1 MTRTASEVGRES
13 CLLPS
18 DAVRVF
24 LTGHK
29 GFAGR
34 HLTNALTSAGAVV
47 TGFDGD
53 VRDQDALRRELHAA
67 QPDAIAHLAAAASVA
82 EAWSRPFDAWDIN
95 ATGTLN
101 VPRFAGL
108 RAARPRSRRL
118 VC

>member
-1 MTRTASEVGRES
+1 M
-13 CLLPS
+13 
-18 DAVRVF
+18 RVF

-53 VRDQDALRRELHAA
+53 VRDQDALRRDLHAA

-101 VPRFAGL
+101 VLLASHACVPHARVLVVSSAEVYGSGTPREATH
-108 RAARPRSRRL
+108 S
-118 VC
+118 